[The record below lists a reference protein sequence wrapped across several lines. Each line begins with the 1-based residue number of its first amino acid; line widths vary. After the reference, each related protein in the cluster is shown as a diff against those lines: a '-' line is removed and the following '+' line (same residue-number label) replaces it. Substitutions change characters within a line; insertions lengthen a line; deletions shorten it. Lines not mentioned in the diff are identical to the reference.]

1 MANLWSGLTVN
12 DTNLN
17 KMVMGDGTGT
27 GIYSYLC
34 FITSDGLG
42 SGTGSFSFSNL
53 AGAGVSVSAYSSD
66 IISITI
72 SGRTMT
78 SANTIVHGTS
88 YGASLDGDIMQVYD
102 FSAGVLRV
110 VFYSDAGAK
119 MDIDS
124 TSCSF
129 WLEVITTAAS

>member
-1 MANLWSGLTVN
+1 MALWSGLTVN

-34 FITSDGLG
+34 YITSDGLG
-42 SGTGSFSFSNL
+42 SGTASFTLSNL

-88 YGASLDGDIMQVYD
+88 QGSNLAGDIMQVYD